1 MTQTRHRKSLFHT
14 ILFAIAR
21 NIEIK
26 MQYDWEQ
33 HCQSYEQ
40 PRYPAWPVGYLT
52 WPLRNEGQL
61 GVTVSHSSVRP
72 PVPLIRVAPYL
83 SVFLWILGRVIHPLL
98 PRRITCVCVIERHT
112 HTYTCVALSAFYRG
126 EKSNDDDE
134 KIPAAC
140 INEER
145 RGPEVSGALNVKT
158 AARLR
163 RKRILIFQ
171 TLPW

>member
-1 MTQTRHRKSLFHT
+1 MSELRTTTVSGVAGWL
-14 ILFAIAR
+14 
-21 NIEIK
+21 
-26 MQYDWEQ
+26 
-33 HCQSYEQ
+33 
-40 PRYPAWPVGYLT
+40 PYLT
-52 WPLRNEGQL
+52 PAQRGTIGCNSLPFVCPSARPSHTCCPVL
-61 GVTVSHSSVRP
+61 VRVSLNPRPCNTSIAPEAYNVRVSS
-72 PVPLIRVAPYL
+72 
-83 SVFLWILGRVIHPLL
+83 SND
-98 PRRITCVCVIERHT
+98 T